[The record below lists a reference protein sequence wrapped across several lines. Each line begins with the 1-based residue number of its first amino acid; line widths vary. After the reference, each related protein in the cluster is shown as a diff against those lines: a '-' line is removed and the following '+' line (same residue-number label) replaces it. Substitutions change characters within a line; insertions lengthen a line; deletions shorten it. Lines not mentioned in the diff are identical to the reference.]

1 MQQWV
6 WTMSRQK
13 WRKGVGMTEGCTYIL
28 NLKLLEHVED
38 ISSRNFLRCLYE
50 ELGTLFL
57 KMTSISIDQPT
68 TAPAFPFVCQKHFWV
83 PFMASYLDEITKDE
97 LLLPVC
103 KISFVKYE
111 IGGWFYDEG

>member
-1 MQQWV
+1 
-6 WTMSRQK
+6 
-13 WRKGVGMTEGCTYIL
+13 MTEGCTYIL

-68 TAPAFPFVCQKHFWV
+68 TAPAFPFVCQVMLSSVNYSVKIV
-83 PFMASYLDEITKDE
+83 LQGIKDPF
-97 LLLPVC
+97 
-103 KISFVKYE
+103 
-111 IGGWFYDEG
+111 